1 MVAVRDLDD
10 SEVEIVDDS
19 GLSGQK
25 SLAVKIVGAIPKLLP
40 HADLSELDII
50 SSYDNYYYSRH
61 NSFRPLPI
69 YRAKFNDDEGTWY
82 HINSQTGEVI
92 NRLTEI
98 SRVQRWVYSALHNLD
113 FSWLLSRPPLWYSVL
128 MALSMIGLFFSI
140 TGIIIALRRLRNL

>member
-1 MVAVRDLDD
+1 MCIRD
-10 SEVEIVDDS
+10 S
-19 GLSGQK
+19 
-25 SLAVKIVGAIPKLLP
+25 
-40 HADLSELDII
+40 
-50 SSYDNYYYSRH
+50 H

-128 MALSMIGLFFSI
+128 IALSMMGLFFSI
-140 TGIIIALRRLRNL
+140 TGIIIAWGRLRNL